1 MIAAVL
7 LVALVALAVVAAI
20 AWPLVGAR
28 GDSAADPE
36 LDADRQELQDEI
48 DRSLRAIRE
57 IDMDHRAGDLSD
69 DDFAALDAEERA
81 RAAELLHRRDDPVG

>member
-1 MIAAVL
+1 VIAAVL
-7 LVALVALAVVAAI
+7 LVALVALAVVVAI

-28 GDSAADPE
+28 GDVSADQEP
-36 LDADRQELQDEI
+36 DADRQELQDEI

-57 IDMDHRAGDLSD
+57 IDQDHRAGDLSD

-81 RAAELLHRRDDPVG
+81 RAAELLRRRDDPVG